1 LIIYTE
7 SDYLEA
13 HLTEISA
20 ETHNWP
26 VHIDAV
32 PQLLSD
38 AFKRFTAATADTR
51 RPAAKSR
58 QPKSSSR

>member
-20 ETHNWP
+20 GTHNWS
-26 VHIDAV
+26 VSIDAV
-32 PQLLSD
+32 PQLLTD
-38 AFKRFTAATADTR
+38 AFRKFAST
-51 RPAAKSR
+51 
-58 QPKSSSR
+58 SSSEPASSSKTRPS